1 MNLADAK
8 QLKEIIVLKNDLI
21 IFSLF
26 NIFIFKM
33 RKLFIP
39 ILVTFFTSAFYSQN
53 YSSVEVLTLEKAFEL
68 AEKNSLQLK
77 ISSQYLELAHQKS
90 QINKLYKLPT
100 ISTVLNYG
108 YLSNSEV
115 WDSSFSHH
123 VTRELPH
130 QFTELSV
137 TAAEVVFKGGEI
149 NTNIQKTKLEEQV
162 AILSKEKNVQDIKF
176 LVAAKYL
183 DIFRLINLKQVYLN
197 NTKLSQQR
205 LKNILTMQKQ
215 GMLTQNDVL
224 RTELIISDLELATRK
239 TDNSII
245 ILNQQLNTVIG
256 FPDSKRLI
264 PDTTLLKSIKSIEGI
279 DYFREKSYKENHE
292 LKIAAVENMIAE
304 TNVKLLGTDRFP
316 EISLFAKNY
325 LQRPF
330 LSAVPAVDIYTNVW
344 QAGINIRYN
353 ISSIYQS
360 TTKIAAGKIQSELSK
375 QKEIVTK
382 QNMELS
388 INNYFINYTEA
399 KDILATLKRD
409 LRSAEE
415 NYRIV
420 EKKYFNQLALGT
432 DMTDA
437 TNIKLEAEIKVTNAE
452 INVVY
457 TYYQLLKS
465 AGILF

>member
-1 MNLADAK
+1 MKNLFTT
-8 QLKEIIVLKNDLI
+8 VLIAFL
-21 IFSLF
+21 
-26 NIFIFKM
+26 
-33 RKLFIP
+33 
-39 ILVTFFTSAFYSQN
+39 TSALYSQN
-53 YSSVEVLTLEKAFEL
+53 YSSAEVLTLEKAFDL
-68 AEKNSLQLK
+68 AVKNSVQLK
-77 ISSQYLELAHQKS
+77 IASQYTELAHQKI
-90 QINKLYKLPT
+90 QINKLYQLPS
-100 ISTVLNYG
+100 ISTGLNYG

-115 WDSSFSHH
+115 WNPSFSRHT
-123 VTRELPH
+123 TRELPH
-130 QFTELSV
+130 QFTELSL

-162 AILSKEKNVQDIKF
+162 AILSQEKNVQDIKF
-176 LVAAKYL
+176 LVVAKYL

-197 NTKLSQQR
+197 NTNLSQQR
-205 LKNILTMQKQ
+205 LKNIITMQKQ

-245 ILNQQLNTVIG
+245 ILNQQLNMVIG
-256 FPDSKRLI
+256 FPDSKRLM
-264 PDTTLLKSIKSIEGI
+264 PDSTLLKSVKSIEGF
-279 DYFREKSYKENHE
+279 DYFKEKGYEENHE
-292 LKIAAVENMIAE
+292 LKIAAVENMIAV
-304 TNVKLLGTDRFP
+304 TNIKLLGTDRFP

-360 TTKIAAGKIQSELSK
+360 TTKIAAGKMQWELSK
-375 QKEIVTK
+375 QKEILTT

-388 INNYFINYTEA
+388 INNYFIKYEEA
-399 KDILATLKRD
+399 KDELATLKKD
-409 LRSAEE
+409 LKSAEE

-420 EKKYFNQLALGT
+420 EKKYFNQLALVT

-437 TNIKLEAEIKVTNAE
+437 TNIKLESEIKVANAE